1 MEELSNLADVNQTN
15 IKTEQDILK
24 SLKIKSELKQDTYSD
39 DVMMNSPKPTKT
51 ALNINNELNMSVE
64 DHDQHAVVQSEH
76 NDLDMSVDETGVS
89 KATTPLVKKTPKKT
103 NTPRTPNRGNVRTM
117 TEELLISPDSSRPVI
132 STEPKSSKHNVL
144 SKNLVSQPGFA
155 SRLNLTILSNLTDT
169 PDSGSSPKSS
179 VSSSGSHSPGRLG
192 QTFIDD
198 SPAVRVNPSTSS
210 RKLVIE
216 DSPEKSPDESGAY
229 GLDES
234 VRLEA
239 SMLVDSVLEESV
251 IQDNEENMPA
261 HNEENSGSQSL
272 NTCHKGNI
280 LFDLILYVSSTIFQ
294 LNRVGS
300 SWVGPVLS

>member
-39 DVMMNSPKPTKT
+39 DVTMNSPKPTKT
-51 ALNINNELNMSVE
+51 ALNVNNELNMSV
-64 DHDQHAVVQSEH
+64 DHDQHAVIQSEH
-76 NDLDMSVDETGVS
+76 NDLDMSVDETS
-89 KATTPLVKKTPKKT
+89 ITKATTPLVKKTPKKT
-103 NTPRTPNRGNVRTM
+103 HTPRTPNRGDVRTM

-144 SKNLVSQPGFA
+144 PKNLVLQPGFA
-155 SRLNLTILSNLTDT
+155 SRLNSTILSNLTDT

-198 SPAVRVNPSTSS
+198 SPAIRVNPSTSS
-210 RKLVIE
+210 RRLVIE
-216 DSPEKSPDESGAY
+216 DSPEKSPDESGAH

-261 HNEENSGSQSL
+261 DNEETRGSRSL
-272 NTCHKGNI
+272 NTRYKGNI
-280 LFDLILYVSSTIFQ
+280 LFDLIIYVPSTIFQ
-294 LNRVGS
+294 LNRDRS
-300 SWVGPVLS
+300 SWVEPVLS

>member
-1 MEELSNLADVNQTN
+1 MEELANLDDVNQAN
-15 IKTEQDILK
+15 IKTEQDVLK

-51 ALNINNELNMSVE
+51 ALNVNNELNMSVE
-64 DHDQHAVVQSEH
+64 DHDQSEH
-76 NDLDMSVDETGVS
+76 DDLDMSVDETGVS

-103 NTPRTPNRGNVRTM
+103 HTPRTPNRGNVRTM

-132 STEPKSSKHNVL
+132 STEPKNNVL
-144 SKNLVSQPGFA
+144 PKNLVLQPGFA
-155 SRLNLTILSNLTDT
+155 SRLNSTILSNLTDT

-179 VSSSGSHSPGRLG
+179 ISSSGSHSPDRLG

-198 SPAVRVNPSTSS
+198 SPAIRVNPSTSS
-210 RKLVIE
+210 RRLVIE
-216 DSPEKSPDESGAY
+216 DSPEKSADESGAH

-251 IQDNEENMPA
+251 IQDNEENMPV
-261 HNEENSGSQSL
+261 HNEENSGSRSL
-272 NTCHKGNI
+272 NTSHKGNI
-280 LFDLILYVSSTIFQ
+280 LFDLILYVPSTIFQ
-294 LNRVGS
+294 LNRDGS
-300 SWVGPVLS
+300 SWVEPVLS